1 MISYIA
7 ARWIT
12 SRLAGMPVLLSGSV
26 DVGCAP
32 TSPRGFRLR
41 LPSLMAFLLVAL
53 VVLPGQVLAV
63 SASPSSIARAITE
76 DNTPTAFGNVAIS
89 ATTSTFEV
97 FNGWTLSVAPTRG
110 IVSFGSTGSKN
121 TTVTYTCTVA
131 NYVGSDSFT
140 ILCQGSFGNA
150 TIPVTVTISQ
160 VNDPPT
166 FSLSSGHT
174 TNEDSGA
181 QSIASFAT
189 GFNPGN
195 AYESAQSLSSY
206 LVTTDN
212 GSLFSSLPAINTA
225 GTLTYTPAPNRA
237 GTTTIRVR
245 AVDNGGTTNG
255 GINTSSELTATITIN
270 PVSDG
275 RLYATVAGGGNGLS
289 WASPF
294 TLKQAM
300 DYSTSGE
307 DIWVAAG
314 THTPGSSRSDSFILR
329 TGVTVYGGFAGS
341 ETLLTQRDIRA
352 NVTIMSGD
360 IGSIGVQTDN
370 SYQVVQAIGDGTL
383 DGFRIQGG
391 YANGSVPQNEGGGL
405 YITASPTI
413 RDCLIVSNASATF
426 TGGGASVRGT
436 GLTPTFNRCIFL
448 SNSGSIGGALYTNTG
463 SDLINCIFQSNSAS
477 TEGGAIR
484 TSSGGNPT
492 AFNCTFVQNT
502 SPASSGAVHPYGN
515 FALTNCILWSN
526 TTYPLA
532 NTGGGTRTV
541 TNCLI
546 QNGDL
551 GGFTNLGGLVT
562 SDPQFASISDGD
574 GADNRWGTG
583 DDGLFP
589 RATSPARDAGTDTGA
604 PPVDLRASP
613 RPSGLKSDIGAYE
626 RRVYHVTTTGVG
638 AGGTWA
644 TASSNLVG
652 ILAAAQTSDEVW
664 VRSGVYKASSGTD
677 ETATFA
683 ISTGVGLYGGFAGG
697 ETALSAR
704 DWTVN
709 RTTLSGDLGGGN
721 RTRNILSIGGTGS
734 QVDGFIIRDGA
745 ADAGAA
751 PGNAGGGIRVTADT
765 TVIQNCVIT
774 GNSAAYAG
782 GGLFFAGNGSMQVHN
797 CLFLNNSA
805 STNGGAIAMEN
816 GTNSAYT
823 YISNC
828 TYVGNSAPN
837 GSAFENH
844 GLTYPPLLVNCL
856 MWGNTG
862 SQAIYCPSGTAPQT
876 YNSLVQGSGGAAW
889 AGGTWGSNGG
899 GNVDADPQ
907 FFNQAD
913 PDGADNLFF
922 SSDDGLVL
930 LTGSPAANTA
940 LSWGL
945 MPNQDIRRQ
954 PRPTGSGPDM
964 GCYEGQVGR
973 VSFSTST
980 ASVGEGA
987 GTTNVSVALAAA
999 ADFPVT
1005 VNYAVSGGT
1014 AINGVG
1020 VGTGVGTWD
1029 FPLYT
1034 YFHDARTTSIYLA
1047 SELGGAATFRSLVLD
1062 VTQVPLLTMNSFTV
1076 RMKHTALAAFASAD
1090 WGVSTGWDTVYSGNL
1105 TVTSTGPLVLN
1116 FNQGD
1121 NAFVYDG
1128 TQNVLVDISFNNSS
1142 WTDPRG
1148 YVRMST
1154 PGGNRSLYYNTDSG
1168 FGDPLTW
1175 AGTTNPTPFLSPNVP
1190 NLKFATDAG
1199 GGMPDYRLA
1208 SGSVTIPV
1216 GSTSASIPVAIL
1228 QDTLDEVDETVIITL
1243 SGPTHAVLATPT
1255 THTLTILDDDAAPT
1269 VQFSASTGSG
1279 AESVSNPVISVTLS
1293 TQSAKTV
1300 TVTHAYDGTS
1310 TARNA
1315 DPQRDV
1321 NALAS
1326 GVITFNPGIT
1336 SATIPGFSVVNTPV
1350 YDEDS
1355 ETAVFKLSAP
1365 GNATLGSVTT
1375 HTYTITDADTSA
1387 VQISK
1392 SSLSV
1397 TESSLTPDTFTVVLA
1412 TRPYIPPASDAV
1424 VRVDFTVSDPGEA
1437 EVSADGTTYATM
1449 VSVWFS
1455 SAGVGSGLNSGSP
1468 AAYGS
1473 PLTIRVRSIDDDI
1486 DDGPVGSTLTV
1497 STANGATTDTR
1508 YAALADQY
1516 ISITTN
1522 DDLDAAGF
1530 TVEPLQSPA
1539 PGGVPPL
1546 PLAESWFGRQITAI
1560 DGTRTV
1566 LTFTDVSGVVVGM
1579 RTYNYADGAYGFV
1592 AAVNGGA
1599 QQVTLSTALGPTN
1612 PVGNTMAFGF
1622 ENVYVVKLN
1631 TEPTGSVRLTVD
1643 PEDSGRFYAYFPS
1656 TDTLDA
1662 SNWDTGIQVIA
1673 YAFNNSTF
1681 EADATFDV
1689 ILKVL
1694 STGAAEYVDVEPPD
1708 PEVIILNDDVRGVS
1722 ISPVTL
1728 SVSEGGVSQVYAV
1741 ALTSEP
1747 VGGSVTITP
1756 TPGNAQATVSTDLG
1770 ATLVFTAANWYL
1782 TQNVYV
1788 TAVDDD
1794 DYDPSASCVI
1804 SHGVSGADY
1813 GAVTAGDVT
1822 VTVDDNESLAPII
1835 SPSSGLVTSEGGGT
1849 ATFTVRLAARP
1860 AVGEIITIGP
1870 MSVVNASSPETEA
1883 TVTTGGTLYFART
1896 AQNTG
1901 DGYSAVNASAWSDPV
1916 TVELTGGPD
1925 TGADGD
1931 QLYDVV
1937 IPAMAS
1943 SLGGGSPFNG
1953 FNVADV
1959 VDCINTDNAVAGVV
1973 VTGGTLSVAEGGST
1987 KDYTLKLTWN
1997 PTTPPLGNYILVSIT
2012 SADPGEVTVSPNLV
2026 LFTGPFGA
2034 DPTTYNGTASNI
2046 KTITVTAVDDSIDE
2060 VPEVIAI
2067 SHAVVLSDDSTAQ
2080 FTSGLSINSA
2090 QATVTDNDAAGVELL
2105 APAQVTTSEAGG
2117 TANFTVRL
2125 KTQPTA
2131 DVTIGLSLSGDTD
2144 EARMTTTAEP
2154 AQATTKTLTFTTSTW
2169 STPQTVTV
2177 VGQNDFLDDG
2187 DRSFTVVTGATTSAD
2202 AFYSG
2207 ISVPDVDGLN
2217 LDNDAV
2223 GLTVSKSTVSVVE
2236 GGATDTYAL
2245 SLTSEPTGTVT
2256 VALAGSGQVG
2266 FEVGATPVTAVYFA
2280 AAAAGTGD
2288 GSSAANARLWSSALT
2303 LVVRA
2308 VDDQIDEATSH
2319 QATITHAVSGADYA
2333 GVVASSV
2340 TATIT
2345 DNAASVAGI
2354 TVTPNGA
2361 MAALAEG
2368 GSNGSI
2374 ALVLTS
2380 KPTGNVRIAV
2390 TSASTDVATVSPAL
2404 VTFTPSNWSVAQNV
2418 AVTPVDDL
2426 VDQDT
2431 NGTQGDADDARTS
2444 SISFTVTSFDPA
2456 YDARVVAPV
2465 VASVADEDEAG
2476 ITVTPLAGLIVS
2488 EDGDTADFTVVLDRK
2503 PLGDVT
2509 IPLASSDPQRAS
2521 ISAVSLT
2528 FTPANWSIAQ
2538 TVTITGRDLDGVHDT
2553 GGSPLVS
2560 IQTGDPT
2567 STVPT
2572 EAYHLLDAS
2581 DVADP
2586 TVTVQGSNAAP
2597 RIASIPD
2604 AVLAEAT
2611 AATPVALPTFNVD
2624 SGQTGESQSLAI
2636 SVNSSNPTLFPSIS
2650 AALAGAPAM
2659 PTDQAIAA
2667 TVTVTPAPF
2676 LSGTATVTVTVTDDA
2691 GIATDAVA
2699 KQTIAVFTVTVTA
2712 VNNAPEVAIPV
2723 GTTPQHTEGGS
2734 ATPVLASLTVTDVDN
2749 STLTSATVTIT
2760 NPLDGDLEILQATVG
2775 GTAIVAFYDTAARI
2789 LYLNS
2794 GTPRPLSEYQQVLRT
2809 VAYRNADDDPTT
2821 GTSRVLQVVVSD
2833 GTSDSVAATAPV
2845 DVIATNDPP
2854 VLSGTVEP
2862 FPAIDEDEVASSGFA
2877 VDDLIGGGVQ
2887 LVDPDSVTLGVAVD
2901 DTSGTPTGTWQYTLN
2916 GGGAWTD
2923 FPDLTGDLHLVLS
2936 ADGSAQN
2943 RIRFVPDADENGT
2956 VFLGWRAW
2964 DGFDGQADGTDL
2976 SVTGVGTSPS
2986 AYSSAVLVA
2995 PLVIQAVNDAP
3006 VLAGPGTLSD
3016 IDEDSSTHD
3025 GDTVETLLSGRVT
3038 DIDAGAVAGIAVTA
3052 LGSDGTWQYSLDD
3065 GSNWF
3070 AFPAVTPATATVLRA
3085 NGNLVRIRFLPD
3097 ADFNG
3102 TSSITYRAW
3111 DASDGFISGTANVD
3125 ASTSGGITPFSSTAI
3140 TDVVTVLPVNDA
3152 PVLNGVSGSSTIDTI
3167 VEDIADGANVG
3178 VSVTA
3183 ILAELSI
3190 TDVDTAALGGIAV
3203 VGADG
3208 ANGTWQYDIGGGWV
3222 PFGGGL
3228 SEASARLLAD
3238 GAGNLIRFV
3247 PDADFVGSASITIRL
3262 WDQTGS
3268 PVNGDVANVSINGG
3282 TTAYSTASEAM
3293 QVVVTAVNDAPIV
3306 DLNGPA
3312 GGVDMVTP
3320 AVFTEGAS
3328 AQFVHIAGVS
3338 VTDPDSTT
3346 LTGGTIVLTNPL
3358 DGADE
3363 VIAVNTAGL
3372 SMSASWNPGTWTITL
3387 SGAAP
3392 LSEYQQVLTSL
3403 TYHNASEDPD
3413 GSADRSITVTLSDG
3427 ALSSSV
3433 ATGLVQVQPVNDPPQ
3448 VTTNTGVTV
3457 LLRGDTAIDEV
3468 GPAVIRL
3475 QASDVDSLASSIFY
3489 TISLQT
3495 GVGTLYLDTGATAG
3509 AFDGTDA
3516 VLSAGAIFSQT
3527 DLLAGLVRYTH
3538 GGSGASDGFA
3548 FTVSDGITASSVN
3561 VFAIT
3566 IDRSPPDIVMD
3577 PTLVGALAF
3586 TEGDPAMKIAP
3597 LGTVDDDDSAD
3608 FDGGVLTISI
3618 QGGVGSDE
3626 TLDVDLTGDIAIAGS
3641 SVSHLG
3647 TAFATLVSG
3656 RVAGQD
3662 LVISLNA
3669 NATDVR
3675 VQGFLQAVTYLQVSD
3690 TPTAGARVMQAVMSD
3705 GDGDTSV
3712 PATRSVTLIP
3722 VNDPPTIAA
3731 GSLITPKGVAYITD
3745 LIVGDVDS
3753 YPLSLEVI
3761 TAPGKGDLS
3770 GAIDSDRDAFGDP
3783 VVTVLANASSSRTY
3797 TYTPTP
3803 GQEGADSFV
3812 VRVTDAGG
3820 ATAQATFS
3828 VIIIGGATARPWIVS
3843 DPPVEAEAGAP
3854 LTYDIVTDFSDLAVA
3869 PAPGD
3874 VTYSLVGTLP
3884 AGVTL
3889 GGFTPSGTDA
3899 TLTFTV
3905 GGGATGII
3913 EVIIVVS
3920 ESANS
3925 TTGYQPITVVIV
3937 PAGSLGG

>member
-7 ARWIT
+7 ARWTT
-12 SRLAGMPVLLSGSV
+12 SRLPGMPFLLSRSV
-26 DVGCAP
+26 DVGRTP
-32 TSPRGFRLR
+32 TSSRGFCLR
-41 LPSLMAFLLVAL
+41 QLPSLMAVLLFAL

-63 SASPSSIARAITE
+63 TASPTSIARSITE
-76 DNTPTAFGNVAIS
+76 DNTPTPFGNIAIS
-89 ATTSTFEV
+89 ATTLNFPFETFL
-97 FNGWTLSVAPTRG
+97 GWTVSVAPTRG
-110 IVSFGSTGSKN
+110 TVSFASAGSKN
-121 TTVTYTCTVA
+121 TTVTYTCTVP

-140 ILCQGSFGNA
+140 ILCQGNYGND

-166 FSLSSGHT
+166 FTLGSGHT

-181 QSIASFAT
+181 QAVAGFAT

-195 AYESAQSLSSY
+195 AYESAQSLSNY
-206 LVTTDN
+206 TVTTDD

-289 WASPF
+289 WGSPF

-314 THTPGSSRSDSFILR
+314 THTPGSSRSDAFQLKA
-329 TGVTVYGGFAGS
+329 GVTVYGGFTGS
-341 ETLLTQRDIRA
+341 ETLLSQRDIRA
-352 NVTIMSGD
+352 NITIMSGD

-370 SYQVVQAIGDGTL
+370 SYNVIEALESGTL
-383 DGFRIQGG
+383 DGFRIQNG
-391 YANGSVPQNEGGGL
+391 YANGSGTEGEGGGM
-405 YITASPTI
+405 YIAASPTV
-413 RDCLIVSNASATF
+413 RDCQFISNTCPGF
-426 TGGGASVRGT
+426 VGGAISIRGT
-436 GLTPTFNRCIFL
+436 SFVPVFNRCVFI
-448 SNSGSIGGALYTNTG
+448 SNSATYGGAVYTNG
-463 SDLINCIFQSNSAS
+463 GGDFINCVFQSNSAS

-484 TSSGGNPT
+484 TSAGGSPT
-492 AFNCTFVQNT
+492 SFNCTFVQNT
-502 SPASSGAVHPYGN
+502 SPAASGAVHPYGN
-515 FALTNCILWSN
+515 FAVTNCIFWSN

-532 NTGGGTRTV
+532 STGGGTRTAS
-541 TNCLI
+541 NCLI

-562 SDPQFASISDGD
+562 TDPQFFSISDGD

-589 RATSPARDAGTDTGA
+589 RATSPARDAGTDAGA
-604 PPVDLRASP
+604 PVVDIRVSP

-638 AGGTWA
+638 TGETWA
-644 TASSNLVG
+644 AASSNLVG

-664 VRSGVYKASSGTD
+664 VRAGVYRASSGTD

-683 ISTGVGLYGGFAGG
+683 ISAGVGLYGGFAGG

-721 RTRNILSIGGTGS
+721 RTRNIVSISGTGS
-734 QVDGFIIRDGA
+734 QVDGFIIRDAA
-745 ADAGAA
+745 ADAGSA
-751 PGNAGGGIRVTADT
+751 PGNAGGGIRVTAT
-765 TVIQNCVIT
+765 TAVIQNCVIT
-774 GNSAAYAG
+774 DNGASYAG

-805 STNGGAIAMEN
+805 STSGGGIAMEN

-823 YISNC
+823 YISNS
-828 TYVGNSAPN
+828 TFVGNSAPN

-862 SQAIYCPSGTAPQT
+862 GQAIYCPSGTAPET
-876 YNSLVQGSGGAAW
+876 YYSLVQGSGGGTW
-889 AGGTWGSNGG
+889 AGGTWGNSGG
-899 GNVDADPQ
+899 GNVDANPQ

-922 SSDDGLVL
+922 STDDGLVL
-930 LTGSPAANTA
+930 LTGSPAANSA

-954 PRPTGSGPDM
+954 PRPTGAAPDM

-980 ASVGEGA
+980 ANVSEGA

-1005 VNYAVSGGT
+1005 VNYAVTGGT

-1020 VGTGVGTWD
+1020 VGTGVGIWD

-1034 YFHDARTTSIYLA
+1034 YFHDARTTSIYLS

-1076 RMKHTALAAFASAD
+1076 RMKHTALAAFATAD
-1090 WGVSTGWDTVYSGNL
+1090 WGVTTGWDTVYSGNL

-1121 NAFVYDG
+1121 SAFVFDG
-1128 TQNVLVDISFNNSS
+1128 AQNVLVDISFNNST

-1148 YVRMST
+1148 YVRVST

-1175 AGTTNPTPFLSPNVP
+1175 TGTTNPPPIFSANVP
-1190 NLKFATDAG
+1190 NIKFATDAG

-1216 GSTSASIPVAIL
+1216 GSTSASIPVTIL
-1228 QDTLDEVDETVIITL
+1228 QDALDEVDETVIITL

-1269 VQFSASTGSG
+1269 VQFAASTGSG
-1279 AESVSNPVISVTLS
+1279 AESVSSPAVAVTLS

-1300 TVTHAYDGTS
+1300 TVTHSYDGTS

-1326 GVITFNPGIT
+1326 GVLTFTPGIT
-1336 SATIPGFSVVNTPV
+1336 SATIPSFSVVNTPV

-1355 ETAVFKLSAP
+1355 ETAVFKLSSP

-1375 HTYTITDADTSA
+1375 HTYTITDTDTSA
-1387 VQISK
+1387 VQLSE

-1397 TESSLTPDTFTVVLA
+1397 TESSATPDTFTVVLA
-1412 TRPYIPPASDAV
+1412 TRPYIPSPVGDAV
-1424 VRVDFTVSDPGEA
+1424 VRVDFTIGDSTEA
-1437 EVSADGTTYATM
+1437 VVSADGTTYASS

-1455 SAGVGSGLNSGSP
+1455 SAGVGSGLSSGNP

-1473 PLTIRVRSIDDDI
+1473 PLTIRVRSVDDDI

-1497 STANGATTDTR
+1497 STANASTTDTR
-1508 YAALADQY
+1508 YAGLANQF

-1522 DDLDAAGF
+1522 DDIDAAGF
-1530 TVEPLQSPA
+1530 VVEPLQSPV
-1539 PGGVPPL
+1539 PGGIPPL
-1546 PLAESWFGRQITAI
+1546 PLAESWFSRQITAI

-1566 LTFTDVSGVVVGM
+1566 LTVTDVSGVAVGM
-1579 RTYNYADGAYGFV
+1579 RTYNYVDGTYGFV

-1599 QQVTLSTALGPTN
+1599 QQVTLSSALGATD
-1612 PVGNTMAFGF
+1612 PVGNDMAFGF
-1622 ENVYVVKLN
+1622 ENVYVVKLA

-1643 PEDSGRFYAYFPS
+1643 PEDSGRFYAYFPD
-1656 TDTLDA
+1656 TDILDA

-1694 STGAAEYVDVEPPD
+1694 STGAAEYVDVEPSD
-1708 PEVIILNDDVRGVS
+1708 PEVIIINDDVRGVS
-1722 ISPVTL
+1722 ITPGTL
-1728 SVSEGGVSQVYAV
+1728 SVTEGGISQIYSV

-1813 GAVTAGDVT
+1813 GSVTAGDVT

-1835 SPSSGLVTSEGGGT
+1835 SPSSGLVTSEGSPGGT
-1849 ATFTVRLAARP
+1849 ATFTIRLAAQP

-1870 MSVVNASSPETEA
+1870 LSVVNDSSPETEA
-1883 TVTTGGTLYFART
+1883 TVTTGGTIYFART

-1925 TGADGD
+1925 NGADGD
-1931 QLYDVV
+1931 QIYDVV
-1937 IPAMAS
+1937 IPTMAS

-1953 FNVADV
+1953 FDVADV

-1973 VTGGTLSVAEGGST
+1973 VTGGTLGVTEGGST

-1997 PTTPPLGNYILVSIT
+1997 PTTPPLGNYVLVSIT

-2026 LFTGPFGA
+2026 LFTGPFGTDA
-2034 DPTTYNGTASNI
+2034 ATYNLTPSNI

-2060 VPEVIAI
+2060 TSEVVAI
-2067 SHAVVLSDDSTAQ
+2067 NHAVVLSDDSTAQ
-2080 FTSGLSINSA
+2080 FTTGLSINSA
-2090 QATVTDNDAAGVELL
+2090 QATVTDNDVAGVELL

-2131 DVTIGLSLSGDTD
+2131 HVTIGLSLSGDTD
-2144 EARMTTTAEP
+2144 EVRMTTVAEP
-2154 AQATTKTLTFTTSTW
+2154 AQAATKTLTFTTSTW

-2187 DRSFTVVTGATTSAD
+2187 DRSFTVVTGATASGD

-2223 GLTVSKSTVSVVE
+2223 GVTVSKSTVSVVE
-2236 GGATDTYAL
+2236 GGATESYAL

-2266 FEVGATPVTAVYFA
+2266 FEVGATSVTAVYFA

-2288 GSSAANARLWSSALT
+2288 GSSAANARLWSSPLT

-2345 DNAASVAGI
+2345 DNAGTVAGI
-2354 TVTPNGA
+2354 TVTPNLGA
-2361 MAALAEG
+2361 LGEG
-2368 GSNGSI
+2368 GASGSI
-2374 ALVLTS
+2374 GLVLAS

-2390 TSASTDVATVSPAL
+2390 TSSNIDVATVSPAL
-2404 VTFTPSNWSVAQNV
+2404 VTFTPSNWSVAQNI
-2418 AVTPVDDL
+2418 AVTPIDDL

-2431 NGTQGDADDARTS
+2431 DGTQGNADDVRTS
-2444 SISFTVTSFDPA
+2444 SLSFVVTSFDPA

-2465 VASVADEDEAG
+2465 VASVADEDIAG
-2476 ITVTPLAGLIVS
+2476 VTVTPLAGMVVS
-2488 EDGDTADFTVVLDRK
+2488 EDGDTADFTVVLDRE

-2509 IPLASSDPQRAS
+2509 IPLTTSDSQRAS
-2521 ISAVSLT
+2521 ISVSSLT

-2538 TVTITGRDLDGVHDT
+2538 TVTITGQDLDGVHDT
-2553 GGSPLVS
+2553 GVSPPVT
-2560 IQTGDPT
+2560 IQTGDPQ
-2567 STVPT
+2567 STVAT
-2572 EAYHLLDAS
+2572 EAFHLLDAG
-2581 DVADP
+2581 DVGDP

-2604 AVLAEAT
+2604 VVLVEAT
-2611 AATPVALPTFNVD
+2611 AATPVALPAFNVD
-2624 SGQTGESQSLAI
+2624 SGQAGESQSLAI
-2636 SVNSSNPTLFPSIS
+2636 SVNSSNPTLFPTIS

-2659 PTDQAIAA
+2659 PTDQPIAA

-2676 LSGTATVTVTVTDDA
+2676 LSGTATVTVTVIDDTS
-2691 GIATDAVA
+2691 IATDAVA
-2699 KQTIAVFTVTVTA
+2699 RQTIAVFTVTVTA
-2712 VNNAPEVAIPV
+2712 VNNAPEVTIPV
-2723 GTTPQHTEGGS
+2723 GTTPEHTEGGS
-2734 ATPVLASLTVTDVDN
+2734 ATPILTSLTVTDVDN

-2775 GTAIVAFYDTAARI
+2775 GTAIVAFYDTAARV

-2821 GTSRVLQVVVSD
+2821 GVGTSRVLQVVVSD

-2845 DVIATNDPP
+2845 DVLATNDPP

-2862 FPAIDEDEVASSGFA
+2862 FPDIDEDEVASSGFA

-2887 LVDPDSVTLGVAVD
+2887 LVDPDSLTLGVAVD

-2936 ADGSAQN
+2936 ADGSGQN
-2943 RIRFVPDADENGT
+2943 RIRFVPDGDENGT

-2964 DGFDGQADGTDL
+2964 DRFDALASGANP
-2976 SVTGVGTSPS
+2976 SVIGVGTSPS

-3006 VLAGPGTLSD
+3006 VLAGPGTLTD
-3016 IDEDSSTHD
+3016 VDEDSSVHD
-3025 GDTVETLLSGRVT
+3025 GDSVETLLSARVT
-3038 DIDAGAVAGIAVTA
+3038 DIDAGAVDGIAVTA

-3085 NGNLVRIRFLPD
+3085 NGNLVRIRFVPD

-3111 DASDGFISGTANVD
+3111 DASDGNPSGTANVD
-3125 ASTSGGITPFSSTAI
+3125 ASATGGITPFSSVAI
-3140 TDVVTVLPVNDA
+3140 TDIVTVLPVNDA
-3152 PVLNGVSGSSTIDTI
+3152 PVLNGVSGSSTIDSI

-3183 ILAELSI
+3183 ILAELST

-3208 ANGTWQYDIGGGWV
+3208 ANGTWQYDIGGGWI

-3247 PDADFVGSASITIRL
+3247 PDADFVGTATITIRL

-3293 QVVVTAVNDAPIV
+3293 QVVVTAINDAPTV

-3312 GGVDMVTP
+3312 VGVDMVTP

-3363 VIAVNTAGL
+3363 VIAVNAAGL
-3372 SMSASWNPGTWTITL
+3372 SMSAVWNPGTWTITL
-3387 SGAAP
+3387 SGSAP
-3392 LSEYQQVLTSL
+3392 LSEYQQLLTSL

-3413 GSADRSITVTLSDG
+3413 GSADRSITVILSDG
-3427 ALSSSV
+3427 ALSSPV

-3475 QASDVDSLASSIFY
+3475 QASDVDSPAGSIFY

-3495 GVGTLYLDTGATAG
+3495 GVGTLYLDTGTTSG
-3509 AFDGTDA
+3509 ALDGTDT
-3516 VLSAGAIFSQT
+3516 VLSVGETFTQT
-3527 DLLAGLVRYTH
+3527 DLLAGLVRYIH

-3548 FTVSDGITASSVN
+3548 FTVSDGVTASSVN

-3577 PTLVGALAF
+3577 PTMVGALDF
-3586 TEGDPAMKIAP
+3586 TEGDPALKIAP
-3597 LGTVDDDDSAD
+3597 LGTVSDDDSAD
-3608 FDGGVLTISI
+3608 FNGGVLTITI

-3626 TLDVDLTGDIAIAGS
+3626 TLDVDLTGDISVTGS
-3641 SVSHLG
+3641 SVAHLG

-3662 LVISLNA
+3662 LVLSFNG

-3675 VQGFLQAVTYLQVSD
+3675 VQGFLQSVTYLQVSD
-3690 TPTAGARVMQAVMSD
+3690 APTPGARVMQAVMSD

-3712 PATRSVTLIP
+3712 PATRSITLIP

-3753 YPLSLEVI
+3753 YPLTLDVI
-3761 TAPGKGDLS
+3761 TTPGKGVLT
-3770 GAIDSDRDAFGDP
+3770 GAIDSSAS
-3783 VVTVLANASSSRTY
+3783 TNLASALSSRTF

-3854 LTYDIVTDFSDLAVA
+3854 LTYDIVTDFSDLAVP

-3905 GGGATGII
+3905 GAGATGVI

-3937 PAGSLGG
+3937 PAGALGG